1 MKKRK
6 ASLKRKTSETDI
18 KLDLVVDGTGK
29 SKIKTGIGFF
39 DHMLELFSKHGL
51 FDLKLSC
58 KGDIHIDMHHTVEDV
73 GIVLGQAFR
82 VALGDKKGIERYAEN
97 KVPMD
102 EALAEV
108 VIDVSG
114 RPHLTYAVQL
124 PYKPFSEFDAETVK
138 EFFEALVLNAG
149 INIHINLIRGEN
161 THHIIE
167 AIFKAFAVA
176 LRKACQ
182 INPRKRGVPS
192 TKGIL

>member
-6 ASLKRKTSETDI
+6 ASIKRKTKETDI
-18 KLDLVVDGTGK
+18 KLDLVVDGSGK

-39 DHMLELFSKHGL
+39 DHMLELFAKHGL
-51 FDLKLSC
+51 FDLRLSC
-58 KGDIHIDMHHTVEDV
+58 KGDTHVDMHHTVEDV
-73 GIVLGQAFR
+73 AIVLGQAFR
-82 VALGDKKGIERYAEN
+82 TALGNKKGIERYAEN

-108 VIDVSG
+108 VIDISG

-124 PYKPFSEFDAETVK
+124 PHKPFSEFDAETVK
-138 EFFEALVLNAG
+138 EFFEAFVLNAG
-149 INIHINLIRGEN
+149 INIHVNLWRGEN

-182 INPRKRGVPS
+182 INPRKKGVPS